1 MALPRYRDD
10 RAMRNTGGEG
20 AGDKEQRDRETER
33 ERERESLDGSQKRSK
48 QAKTAIRETRSGE
61 KGRESHRSRSK
72 VKECNRDREMG
83 ETSGC
88 ETVLRE

>member
-1 MALPRYRDD
+1 M
-10 RAMRNTGGEG
+10 
-20 AGDKEQRDRETER
+20 
-33 ERERESLDGSQKRSK
+33 DGSQKRSK
-48 QAKTAIRETRSGE
+48 QAKTAIREKRSGE

-72 VKECNRDREMG
+72 VKECNRDKGREMG